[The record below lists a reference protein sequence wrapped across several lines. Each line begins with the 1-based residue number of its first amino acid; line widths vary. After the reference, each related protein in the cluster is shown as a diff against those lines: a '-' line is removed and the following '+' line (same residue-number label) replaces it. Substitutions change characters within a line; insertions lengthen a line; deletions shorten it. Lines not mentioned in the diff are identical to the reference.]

1 MLDIIYDAT
10 LLVDGEMNKSCRS
23 GIYFVSVNILNKLL
37 LRKDVNVFLWTSP
50 SRACLLKKL
59 ESVDTS
65 NAKCVLNANRI
76 VFFLSKIE
84 TCLKIYAWKK
94 ERRFFFRKILWIMI
108 YFMEFL
114 SNLFFCPKI
123 KDFSSC
129 NPIFFS
135 PGSAIPKYFA
145 KQREIM
151 KYVVLYDAIPFRLE
165 EYKSQMS
172 SGWFA
177 KFVKT
182 MDLSDCF
189 FAISDYTK
197 RDFCG
202 LFPQLEKKSVYV
214 TPLAASETFCPVED
228 FGSLQ
233 RVKEKYNLPSRKKFV
248 FSLCTLEPRKNLI
261 RAVKTFVE
269 FIQKH
274 NIDDCVWIMGGGQYE
289 GFYRQIKQALSNL
302 ELYDESVFYI
312 GYVDDKDLA
321 VLYSNAE
328 WFVYTSQYEGFG
340 LPPLEA
346 MQCGCPVITSNNS
359 SLPEVVGDA
368 GLMIDW
374 DSDEQHVE
382 AYEKYYFNE
391 EFRKEKSQKGLERA
405 RMFSWGKTVDKM
417 VAIMTSNSEKT

>member
-1 MLDIIYDAT
+1 MLDVIYDVT
-10 LLVDGEMNKSCRS
+10 QLVDGEINKSCRS

-50 SRACLLKKL
+50 SRVYLLKKL
-59 ESVDTS
+59 ESENAS
-65 NAKCVLNANRI
+65 NAKSILNANKI

-84 TCLKIYAWKK
+84 TCLKIFAWKH
-94 ERRFFFRKILWIMI
+94 EGRFFFRKILWIMI
-108 YFMEFL
+108 YFMDLL
-114 SNLFFCPKI
+114 SNLLFCPKI
-123 KDFSSC
+123 KNFSSQK
-129 NPIFFS
+129 PVFFS
-135 PGSAIPKYFA
+135 PGGAVPKYFA
-145 KQREIM
+145 KQREIV
-151 KYVVLYDAIPFRLE
+151 KYAILYDTIPFRLE
-165 EYKSQMS
+165 EYKSQKG

-177 KFVKT
+177 KFIKT
-182 MDLSDCF
+182 IDLSDCF
-189 FAISDYTK
+189 FAISDFTK
-197 RDFCG
+197 RDFSE
-202 LFPQLEKKSVYV
+202 LFPQLKKKSVYV
-214 TPLAASETFCPVED
+214 TPLAASETISPIED
-228 FGSLQ
+228 PESLQ
-233 RVKEKYNLPSRKKFV
+233 RVTEKYNLPKGKKYV

-289 GFYRQIKQALSNL
+289 GFFQQIKQSLSNL

-312 GYVDDKDLA
+312 GYIDDKDLP
-321 VLYSNAE
+321 VLYSNAY

-374 DSDEQHVE
+374 DSDERHVE

-391 EFRKEKSQKGLERA
+391 EFRKEKSQKGLGRA